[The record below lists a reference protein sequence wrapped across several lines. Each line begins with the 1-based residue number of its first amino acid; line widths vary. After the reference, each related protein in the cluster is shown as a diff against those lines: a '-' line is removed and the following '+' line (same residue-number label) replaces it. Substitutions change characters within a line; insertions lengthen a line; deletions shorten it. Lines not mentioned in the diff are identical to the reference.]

1 MALSLKNVFG
11 FFGFILTTIYY
22 ILTSKSFLKLYKR
35 RNNNLEGIDFYKV
48 LFNYMA
54 SFFSYFYSDFSD
66 YSSMVFASKFG
77 IFFSLPLLSI
87 YSLFEMKIDLTDA
100 ILNIL
105 MIGISS
111 LTFYHYFRYILVDFN
126 TYGVYFTFAN
136 IIPLFYYIYEKYN
149 EYKNK
154 IETPL
159 SYYLILIYTS
169 SAFCWF
175 VYGFFN
181 DDTFL
186 NWTFGIE
193 TFCGFILIL
202 VDNYKEKIFRGYEIF
217 GDFNEDN
224 NKSENTI
231 EFEEEKRKKYE
242 NI

>member
-1 MALSLKNVFG
+1 MALSLKNIFEVLAS
-11 FFGFILTTIYY
+11 ILTIMYY
-22 ILTSKSFLKLYKR
+22 ILTSTSFLKLYKR
-35 RNNNLEGIDFYKV
+35 RNNNLEGINFYKV

-54 SFFSYFYSDFSD
+54 SFFSYFYSDFSV
-66 YSSMVFASKFG
+66 YMSMVNASKFG
-77 IFFSLPLLSI
+77 IFFSLPLLLI
-87 YSLFEMKIDLTDA
+87 YSLLEIKIDLTDA

-105 MIGISS
+105 MIGIAS
-111 LTFYHYFRYILVDFN
+111 LTFFHYFRYILVDFN
-126 TYGVYFTFAN
+126 TYGIYFILAN
-136 IIPLFYYIYEKYN
+136 MISLFYYMHEKYYD
-149 EYKNK
+149 YKNK

-175 VYGFFN
+175 IYGFFN
-181 DDTFL
+181 DDIFL

-202 VDNYKEKIFRGYEIF
+202 LDNYKGKIFKDYEIF